1 MSLSASSSSGAA
13 PPSSINVAP
22 GLAGEQADHPAN
34 DHRPGI
40 AVALPHTGRV
50 HLDWAAPSQY
60 MATDTLTQERKA
72 LPAGVWDMV
81 FDERGKA
88 AFASSDSSFK
98 LADDLFGFEA
108 SRDEEGIVYIGWAVA
123 GGSND

>member
-1 MSLSASSSSGAA
+1 MLGPMSHSASSSSGAS
-13 PPSSINVAP
+13 PPSRINVAP

-34 DHRPGI
+34 DRRPGI
-40 AVALPHTGRV
+40 AVALSHIGRV

-72 LPAGVWDMV
+72 LQAGVRDMV

-88 AFASSDSSFK
+88 AFVPSD
-98 LADDLFGFEA
+98 
-108 SRDEEGIVYIGWAVA
+108 
-123 GGSND
+123 